1 MNYEGTHNLKQMR
14 LRKSQQSMRLIW
26 NNICDLHSKNLAH
39 PAFLKNRVKARNH
52 NSYPRS
58 CHRVNFKVIGCPVA
72 EMQFETWPCTQAP
85 VHNAKKGLVTL
96 GTYSCMC

>member
-39 PAFLKNRVKARNH
+39 PAFLKIKIA
-52 NSYPRS
+52 
-58 CHRVNFKVIGCPVA
+58 
-72 EMQFETWPCTQAP
+72 CT
-85 VHNAKKGLVTL
+85 
-96 GTYSCMC
+96 